1 MRKTLILASLLIIA
15 LSCGRR
21 GGSGQQAVRTRSF
34 PRVEVPAMI
43 TDPSEQLVYILDHYW
58 DGFFAGDWPTDSAV
72 VLGVPSSEVNDH
84 ISLYV
89 ALLDKL
95 PVPEAQ
101 ARLKSAF
108 FEDSGSPAEGYFFAF
123 LSPFHRIVGILP
135 VRPQFSSQERGS
147 VSPVRRRDG
156 RLRVHPSRQ
165 ARRLPL
171 RT

>member
-21 GGSGQQAVRTRSF
+21 GDSGQQAVRTRSF

-72 VLGVPSSEVNDH
+72 VLGVPSSEVNDN

-108 FEDSGSPAEGYFFAF
+108 SKIQA
-123 LSPFHRIVGILP
+123 R
-135 VRPQFSSQERGS
+135 QQE
-147 VSPVRRRDG
+147 DG
-156 RLRVHPSRQ
+156 RLRVHPSGQ